1 MTTTLLFSA
10 GLILVFFFCATQP
23 RPPGLHLTFTIHQM
37 GFKIYRAKDEDLING
52 CLQRDSAAQKQLYDR
67 FAPKMYSIC
76 YRYVRNSMEAEDIL
90 VTAFMKVFD
99 KIEQFKSE
107 GSFEG
112 WIRRIVVNEA
122 LTQLRKNRTMYL
134 ETDIEQADREPDY
147 DQLSD
152 HLEAED
158 LLNMIQELPAGY
170 RVVFNMYAIDGYS
183 HKEIAEQ
190 LGISENTSKSQLSR
204 ARTYLQKLLVDQ
216 QWISNKK
223 MSNDESAT

>member
-1 MTTTLLFSA
+1 MEL
-10 GLILVFFFCATQP
+10 
-23 RPPGLHLTFTIHQM
+23 
-37 GFKIYRAKDEDLING
+37 KIYRAKEEELING
-52 CLQRDSAAQKQLYDR
+52 CMQRERTAQKHLYE
-67 FAPKMYSIC
+67 FYSSKMYALC
-76 YRYVRNSMEAEDIL
+76 YRYVRNPMEAEDIL

-99 KIEQFKSE
+99 KIDQFKRE

-122 LTQLRKNRTMYL
+122 LTHLRRNRTMYL
-134 ETDIEQADREPDY
+134 ETDLEAADREPDY
-147 DQLSD
+147 DQLGD

-158 LLNMIQELPAGY
+158 LLNMIQEMPAGY
-170 RVVFNMYAIDGYS
+170 RIVFNMYAIDGYS

-204 ARTYLQKLLVDQ
+204 ARTYLQKMLVDRD
-216 QWISNKK
+216 WMSNQK